1 MNLIKKPIVI
11 VGSGFAG
18 INTALSLKKINPSVP
33 ILVIDSHSRFIFKP
47 LLYEVLSDEIK
58 SWEVA
63 PKLETVFENSRITF
77 LQNKLTSVHLSR
89 NSLKFEDDLEIEYQ
103 YLVLCTGS
111 IPNTFSID
119 GVDRYCNF
127 FNNINDQQKLKILLD
142 YSVNNSIN
150 KNLVIIGAGPS
161 GVELACKINDI
172 YNNYF
177 KISLIE
183 QAQEILPMNKLFNR
197 EEAEKAIFKRKI
209 NIFLNTSVKEV
220 TKEKVRVSDELNQEK
235 YLESDVSIWTA
246 GVKPTLPF
254 FDSEV
259 EKCKQRLAVNS
270 YLQLKSHANVFALGD
285 IACIEGSEDLPVT
298 AQVAMQQGLH
308 TAKNLNAL
316 ISNTQLST
324 FQFIDN
330 GEMIS
335 LGIGE
340 ASISGMGLTLAGKL
354 AFDIRRLI
362 YASKLPLLR
371 KSLQSTASWLLDKKS
386 LFSQMLIKND

>member
-220 TKEKVRVSDELNQEK
+220 TKEKVRVSDELNQKK
-235 YLESDVSIWTA
+235 YLESDVTIWTA

-270 YLQLKSHANVFALGD
+270 YLQLKSYANVFALGD

>member
-63 PKLETVFENSRITF
+63 PKLETIFENSRITF

-220 TKEKVRVSDELNQEK
+220 TKEKVRVSDELNQKK
-235 YLESDVSIWTA
+235 YLESDVTIWTA

-270 YLQLKSHANVFALGD
+270 YLQLKSYANVFALGD

>member
-63 PKLETVFENSRITF
+63 PKLETIFENSRITF